1 MKRSPQTFQQN
12 EINKHLC
19 SNVNFTKFFT
29 QDNFC
34 LFINPCSLRDQVI
47 YGSRLR
53 LVNTKD
59 GIQLELNRKTLGS
72 GSLKCHIF
80 IIVITCSMTIECYS
94 LQPKYMLCS
103 SMDLGNILFNALIV
117 EPTNWGMMQFLVN
130 QNWGNLRTADIFPVV
145 PPKNNVIFRRNDW
158 KYICCLQA
166 RTAAPSVASLIMLHS
181 SAQHSLKDPWPL
193 RWQRP
198 AIICEQHRVAFWLK
212 VISMNLWRH
221 QFSYCPWWL
230 CSLERCEKAV
240 READHQASLWVQ
252 VLTQQL
258 SSIAKPF
265 WENMVAIM
273 LFYKPPV
280 KTMKAIF
287 EEYASKLSQDDL
299 KQPIARLKEHF
310 PSGIELFSNWKKEKI
325 SICYT

>member
-12 EINKHLC
+12 DINKHLC
-19 SNVNFTKFFT
+19 SNVNSTKFFK

-130 QNWGNLRTADIFPVV
+130 QNWGSLRTADIFLVV
-145 PPKNNVIFRRNDW
+145 PPKNDIFGGMTGNTSAVCRLELRPLLWQVWLCCTHLPNIHLKPLDHFAERDLQSSASSTGLHFDW
-158 KYICCLQA
+158 K
-166 RTAAPSVASLIMLHS
+166 
-181 SAQHSLKDPWPL
+181 W
-193 RWQRP
+193 
-198 AIICEQHRVAFWLK
+198 
-212 VISMNLWRH
+212 
-221 QFSYCPWWL
+221 
-230 CSLERCEKAV
+230 
-240 READHQASLWVQ
+240 
-252 VLTQQL
+252 
-258 SSIAKPF
+258 
-265 WENMVAIM
+265 
-273 LFYKPPV
+273 
-280 KTMKAIF
+280 
-287 EEYASKLSQDDL
+287 
-299 KQPIARLKEHF
+299 
-310 PSGIELFSNWKKEKI
+310 
-325 SICYT
+325 

>member
-12 EINKHLC
+12 DINKHLC
-19 SNVNFTKFFT
+19 SNVNSTKFFK

-47 YGSRLR
+47 YGSGLR

-80 IIVITCSMTIECYS
+80 IIVITCSIECYS

-130 QNWGNLRTADIFPVV
+130 QNWGSLRTAEIFPVV
-145 PPKNNVIFRRNDW
+145 PPKNNVILRRNDW

-166 RTAAPSVASLIMLHS
+166 RTAAPSVASLNMLHS
-181 SAQHSLKDPWPL
+181 SAQHSLKDLWPL
-193 RWQRP
+193 RWQKP

-212 VISMNLWRH
+212 VISLNLWRH

-240 READHQASLWVQ
+240 READQAWIFGPPSQPLSAGADPAAFQ
-252 VLTQQL
+252 HCKTFLREYGGNHAVLQ
-258 SSIAKPF
+258 AP
-265 WENMVAIM
+265 
-273 LFYKPPV
+273 
-280 KTMKAIF
+280 
-287 EEYASKLSQDDL
+287 SQDHESYLWRICQQAFSRWPKATDCKAERAL
-299 KQPIARLKEHF
+299 PLWDWIVFKLKERK
-310 PSGIELFSNWKKEKI
+310 N
-325 SICYT
+325 